1 MAKEL
6 LKIEQEAQNAI
17 KHLAAE
23 FNYVE
28 ELQDHL
34 QRIEEESEHIPKDL
48 REAKAMLRLF
58 KLTAREEKRVA
69 HSEDEL
75 ESLLEE
81 FGTLLPRE
89 QKQKEEQFARELQ
102 IASGLLKKLVSFYRG
117 EIKGKIIDVEKEE
130 KLLTVLEKNPK
141 QKDADTLAVR
151 KKLNEEFFQLNQ
163 HVQNLLKWI
172 ETNTMLAE
180 NIQKWAADLEAAT
193 KRKAA

>member
-180 NIQKWAADLEAAT
+180 NIQKWAADLEV
-193 KRKAA
+193 